1 MRCIVRCFIVC
12 NSVEFIMKSSEQ
24 ELLNQLAKKIKY
36 QRNKLG
42 ISQEKL
48 AEKCDFDR
56 TYISLLERAKRN
68 PSYLSLKKL
77 CHGLEIELSDL
88 LTESI

>member
-1 MRCIVRCFIVC
+1 
-12 NSVEFIMKSSEQ
+12 MKNKEQ
-24 ELLNQLAKKIKY
+24 ILLQKLAEKIKY
-36 QRNKLG
+36 QRGKLE

-68 PSYLSLKKL
+68 PSYLSLEKL
-77 CHGLEIELSDL
+77 CSGLEIELHEL
-88 LTESI
+88 LDTCGEIK

>member
-1 MRCIVRCFIVC
+1 MRCIVRCFIVYYR
-12 NSVEFIMKSSEQ
+12 VEFIMTNDEQ
-24 ELLNQLAKKIKY
+24 ELLKQLAKKIKY
-36 QRNKLG
+36 QRNTLG

-77 CHGLEIELSDL
+77 CSGLEIELSDL
-88 LTESI
+88 LK

>member
-1 MRCIVRCFIVC
+1 MT
-12 NSVEFIMKSSEQ
+12 NDEQ
-24 ELLNQLAKKIKY
+24 ELLNKLANKIKS
-36 QRNKLG
+36 QRHKLG
-42 ISQEKL
+42 LSQEKL
-48 AEKCDFDR
+48 AEVCNFDR

-88 LTESI
+88 LKES

>member
-1 MRCIVRCFIVC
+1 
-12 NSVEFIMKSSEQ
+12 MKNYDE
-24 ELLNQLAKKIKY
+24 ELLKKLAKKVKY
-36 QRNKLG
+36 RRNQLN

-68 PSYLSLKKL
+68 PSYLSLEKL
-77 CHGLEIELSDL
+77 CVGLEIELSDL
-88 LTESI
+88 LKGEEL